1 MIKKHLL
8 TRTNFLDFP
17 DYQVGNDRAFKFRLS
32 CIGFNL
38 FKTVGPD
45 IGGETTTVVIETIFG
60 IV

>member
-17 DYQVGNDRAFKFRLS
+17 DYKVGNDRAFKFRLN